1 MPDQDKNKQ
10 IVKNTAFLYI
20 RMLFILFIGLYTSR
34 VILSSLGI
42 VDYGINAVV
51 GGVVS
56 MFSIVGGALS
66 GAISRFITYELGR
79 KNSDKLKVVFSTS
92 VTIQIIMSVIAF
104 VLLEVFGLWF
114 LNNKMN
120 IPELRLEAA
129 NWVFQSAVISFIL
142 NLLSVPYNA

>member
-66 GAISRFITYELGR
+66 GAHFFRC
-79 KNSDKLKVVFSTS
+79 
-92 VTIQIIMSVIAF
+92 
-104 VLLEVFGLWF
+104 
-114 LNNKMN
+114 
-120 IPELRLEAA
+120 
-129 NWVFQSAVISFIL
+129 
-142 NLLSVPYNA
+142 